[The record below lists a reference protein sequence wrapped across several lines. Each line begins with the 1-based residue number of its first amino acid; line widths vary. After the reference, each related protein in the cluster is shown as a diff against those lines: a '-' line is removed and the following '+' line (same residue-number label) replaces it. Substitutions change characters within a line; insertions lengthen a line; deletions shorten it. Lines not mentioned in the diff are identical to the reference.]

1 MMKNKRRDKERT
13 KYLVDEYGD
22 SLTEPEEIKHTN
34 THGRPTSDAF
44 LTLRMKMK
52 KRLRKMMEGVTTRMK
67 RKTLIYRMK
76 QMRNQ
81 TLDGEISITSGN
93 I

>member
-1 MMKNKRRDKERT
+1 MEDLLQT
-13 KYLVDEYGD
+13 PSY
-22 SLTEPEEIKHTN
+22 
-34 THGRPTSDAF
+34 F

-67 RKTLIYRMK
+67 RKTSIYRMK